1 MHLQYNRQSRS
12 KTTIS
17 LFYCIINHATSL
29 IPAVV
34 CLCLSCHSQILC
46 HPPGAL
52 TKTHS
57 GTCREA
63 GCWWPHCLPATCFRA
78 DDILMSLP
86 FAPLHSNCG
95 RDEYLPPWESITAL
109 LTVAAEYNLSLGPT
123 YVAPGAATDASCSLN
138 GISQCPRGV
147 GKQQRLVTSL

>member
-1 MHLQYNRQSRS
+1 MHLQYNYRSLS

-17 LFYCIINHATSL
+17 LFYCIINHASSL

-34 CLCLSCHSQILC
+34 RLCLSCHSQILC

-52 TKTHS
+52 TKTHLQRSRVLVATVSS
-57 GTCREA
+57 GYMLPR
-63 GCWWPHCLPATCFRA
+63 WWYFNVSP
-78 DDILMSLP
+78 LP

-123 YVAPGAATDASCSLN
+123 YAAPGTATDASCSLN
-138 GISQCPRGV
+138 DISQCSRGV
-147 GKQQRLVTSL
+147 GKQQRLVTSP